1 MGLLNIL
8 LGALAAL
15 DIMRPGFLLAVL
27 TRPRCCYWRPRA
39 CGVSGWKRSGPMKH
53 LLRNRNFWII
63 LSTDTGLVCASYLL
77 AYLIRFEGNIPPE
90 QMELLLQTLPWV
102 VPLKIALFAW
112 VGLYRGMWRY
122 TSIADL
128 INIIKAVVI
137 AAGAIALALVLVRRF
152 EGFSRSVLIMDA
164 LVTLMLIGGIR
175 LLIRVYIQKNSPAN
189 FFIPAYFP
197 FFNPDR
203 TKLTRLLIVGA
214 GDAAEKMLREIQD
227 NPRLKYNPVGFLD
240 DDARKRGQS
249 IHGVS
254 VLGAIDEIEDIS
266 IQFDEIL
273 IAIPSARGDVMRR
286 IVEICDRTGK
296 RYRTIPKIG
305 ELIEGRITVNAI
317 REVRLEDLVGRQEV
331 LLDQEMISRFLC
343 GKRILVTGAGGSI
356 GSELVRQIS
365 RFQPL
370 AVGLLDFNELNLFQ
384 VEQEFQRRLQSLP
397 TQSFLADIR
406 DRDALS
412 RVLREFRPHIL
423 FHAAA
428 YKHVPMQENHPR
440 EAVLNNVLG
449 TRNLVDLALET
460 DVERFVLV
468 STDKAV
474 RPTNVM
480 GATKRVAEL
489 FVESMNGRQDT
500 RFVAVRFGNVF
511 SSSGSAIPI
520 FQYQIA
526 QGGPVTVTHP
536 DVIRYFMS
544 IPEAAQLILQA
555 GAMGEGGE
563 IFILDMGEPIRIVDM
578 ARDLIRLHGLEP
590 EKDIAIEFTGLRPG
604 EKLYEELITSG
615 EGIVPTGHE
624 KIMVLRGKTRNEVAL
639 LAQIESLL
647 AIARQGDRA
656 AIRKKLREIVPEYN
670 PAD

>member
-1 MGLLNIL
+1 MKSLL
-8 LGALAAL
+8 
-15 DIMRPGFLLAVL
+15 
-27 TRPRCCYWRPRA
+27 
-39 CGVSGWKRSGPMKH
+39 K
-53 LLRNRNFWII
+53 NRNFWII
-63 LSTDTGLVCASYLL
+63 IGTDCLLVCAAYVL
-77 AYLIRFEGNIPPE
+77 AYLIRFEGDIPPE
-90 QMELLLQTLPWV
+90 QMALLLQTLPWV
-102 VPLKIALFAW
+102 VLLKIAVFAW
-112 VGLYRGMWRY
+112 IGLYRGMWRY

-128 INIIKAVVI
+128 INIITATVI
-137 AAGAIALALVLVRRF
+137 CAGAISLALVLVRRF
-152 EGFSRSVLIMDA
+152 EGFSRSVLILDA
-164 LVTLMLIGGIR
+164 LITLMLVGGIR
-175 LLIRVYIQKNSPAN
+175 LLIRVYIQRT
-189 FFIPAYFP
+189 IPASFFNPTFFP

-203 TKLTRLLIVGA
+203 AKRTRLLIVGA

-227 NPRLKYNPVGFLD
+227 NPRVKYRPVGFLD
-240 DDARKRGQS
+240 DNPRKQGQA
-249 IHGVS
+249 IHGVP
-254 VLGAIDEIEDIS
+254 VLGSIDDIGELP

-305 ELIEGRITVNAI
+305 ELIEGRISANTI

-365 RFQPL
+365 RFQPQ
-370 AVGLLDFNELNLFQ
+370 AVGLLDFSELNLFQ

-412 RVLREFRPHIL
+412 RVLREFKPHIL

-428 YKHVPMQENHPR
+428 YKHVPMQENQPR

-449 TRNLVDLALET
+449 TRNLVDLALEME
-460 DVERFVLV
+460 VESFVLV

-520 FQYQIA
+520 FQAQIA

-536 DVIRYFMS
+536 DVMRYFMS

-555 GAMGEGGE
+555 GAMGKGGE
-563 IFILDMGEPIRIVDM
+563 ILILNMGKPIRIVDL

-604 EKLYEELITSG
+604 EKLYEELITAG

-624 KIMVLRGKTRNEVAL
+624 KIMVLRGKTHDPAAL

-647 AIARQGDRA
+647 AIARQGNRE
-656 AIRKKLREIVPEYN
+656 AIKKKLQEIVPEYQ
-670 PAD
+670 PQS

>member
-1 MGLLNIL
+1 
-8 LGALAAL
+8 
-15 DIMRPGFLLAVL
+15 
-27 TRPRCCYWRPRA
+27 
-39 CGVSGWKRSGPMKH
+39 MKH

-63 LSTDTGLVCASYLL
+63 FVIDVGLVCASYVL
-77 AYLIRFEGNIPPE
+77 AYIIRFEGDIPPE
-90 QMELLLQTLPWV
+90 QMALLVKTLPWIV
-102 VPLKIALFAW
+102 LLKIALFAW
-112 VGLYRGMWRY
+112 IGLYRGMWRY

-128 INIIKAVVI
+128 INIIIAAVI
-137 AAGAIALALVLVRRF
+137 SAGAIALALVLVRRF
-152 EGFSRSVLIMDA
+152 EGFSRSVLILDA
-164 LVTLMLIGGIR
+164 LITLMLVGGIR
-175 LLIRVYIQKNSPAN
+175 LLIRVYIQRTVPAS
-189 FFIPAYFP
+189 FFNPAFFP

-203 TKLTRLLIVGA
+203 EKRTRLLIVGA
-214 GDAAEKMLREIQD
+214 GDAAEKMLREILD
-227 NPRLKYNPVGFLD
+227 NPRVKYRPVGFLD
-240 DDARKRGQS
+240 DNPRKQGQA
-249 IHGVS
+249 IHGIP
-254 VLGAIDEIEDIS
+254 VLGAIDDIAELP

-286 IVEICDRTGK
+286 IVELCDRTGK

-305 ELIEGRITVNAI
+305 ELIEGRISANTI

-331 LLDQEMISRFLC
+331 RLDPERISRFLC

-365 RFQPL
+365 RFQP
-370 AVGLLDFNELNLFQ
+370 AVVGLLDFSELNLFQ
-384 VEQEFQRRLQSLP
+384 VEQEFQLRLRSLP
-397 TQSFLADIR
+397 TESFLTDIR
-406 DRDALS
+406 DRDALQGILE
-412 RVLREFRPHIL
+412 RFKPHII

-428 YKHVPMQENHPR
+428 YKHVPMQESHPR

-449 TRNLVDLALET
+449 TRNLVDLALEME
-460 DVERFVLV
+460 VESFVLV

-520 FQYQIA
+520 FQAQIA

-536 DVIRYFMS
+536 DVMRYFMS

-555 GAMGEGGE
+555 GAMGKGSE

-604 EKLYEELITSG
+604 EKLHEELITSG
-615 EGIVPTGHE
+615 EGIVSTEHE
-624 KIMVLRGKTRNEVAL
+624 KIMVLRGKTRDAAAL
-639 LAQIESLL
+639 LAQIETLL
-647 AIARQGDRA
+647 AISRKGDGE
-656 AIRKKLREIVPEYN
+656 AIRKKLRDIVPEYQ
-670 PAD
+670 PQP

>member
-1 MGLLNIL
+1 
-8 LGALAAL
+8 
-15 DIMRPGFLLAVL
+15 
-27 TRPRCCYWRPRA
+27 
-39 CGVSGWKRSGPMKH
+39 MKH
-53 LLRNRNFWII
+53 LLRNKNFWII
-63 LSTDTGLVCASYLL
+63 FVIDVGLVCTSYVL
-77 AYLIRFEGNIPPE
+77 AYLMRFEGSIPPE
-90 QMELLLQTLPWV
+90 QMEMLAQTLPGV
-102 VPLKIALFAW
+102 VVLKIAVFAW
-112 VGLYRGMWRY
+112 IGLYRGMWRY

-128 INIIKAVVI
+128 INIITATVI
-137 AAGAIALALVLVRRF
+137 STGIITLVLVLVHRF
-152 EGFSRSVLIMDA
+152 EGFSRSVLILDA
-164 LVTLMLIGGIR
+164 LITLMLIGGIR
-175 LLIRVYIQKNSPAN
+175 LLIRVYIQKSVPAS
-189 FFIPAYFP
+189 FFNPAFFP

-203 TKLTRLLIVGA
+203 EKRTRLLIVGA

-227 NPRLKYNPVGFLD
+227 NPRVKHRPVGFLD
-240 DDARKRGQS
+240 DNPRKQGQA
-249 IHGVS
+249 IHGVP
-254 VLGAIDEIEDIS
+254 VLGAIDDIGELP

-305 ELIEGRITVNAI
+305 ELIEGRITANTI

-331 LLDQEMISRFLC
+331 RLDPERISRFLC

-365 RFQPL
+365 RFQP
-370 AVGLLDFNELNLFQ
+370 AVVGLLDFSELNLFQ
-384 VEQEFQRRLQSLP
+384 VEQEFQLRLRSLP
-397 TQSFLADIR
+397 TESFLTDIR
-406 DRDALS
+406 DRGALQG
-412 RVLREFRPHIL
+412 VLERFKPHII

-489 FVESMNGRQDT
+489 FVESMNGKQVT

-520 FQYQIA
+520 FQDQIA
-526 QGGPVTVTHP
+526 RGGPVTVTHP
-536 DVIRYFMS
+536 DVRRYFMS

-578 ARDLIRLHGLEP
+578 VRDLIRLNGLEP
-590 EKDIAIEFTGLRPG
+590 GKDIAIEFTGLRPG
-604 EKLYEELITSG
+604 EKLHEELITSG
-615 EGIVPTGHE
+615 EGIVSTEHE
-624 KIMVLRGKTRNEVAL
+624 KIMVLRGKTRDAAAL
-639 LAQIESLL
+639 LAQIETLL
-647 AIARQGDRA
+647 AIARPGNREV
-656 AIRKKLREIVPEYN
+656 IKKKLQEIVPEYQ
-670 PAD
+670 PQP

>member
-1 MGLLNIL
+1 
-8 LGALAAL
+8 
-15 DIMRPGFLLAVL
+15 
-27 TRPRCCYWRPRA
+27 
-39 CGVSGWKRSGPMKH
+39 MKH

-63 LSTDTGLVCASYLL
+63 LVIDVGLVCASYVL
-77 AYLIRFEGNIPPE
+77 AYIIRFEGDIPPE
-90 QMELLLQTLPWV
+90 QMALLLQTLPGFV
-102 VPLKIALFAW
+102 LLKIAVFAW
-112 VGLYRGMWRY
+112 IGLYRGMWRY

-128 INIIKAVVI
+128 VNIITATVI
-137 AAGAIALALVLVRRF
+137 CAGAIALVLVLVRRF
-152 EGFSRSVLIMDA
+152 EGFSRSVLILDA
-164 LVTLMLIGGIR
+164 LITLMLIGGIR
-175 LLIRVYIQKNSPAN
+175 LLIRVYIQRTVPAS
-189 FFIPAYFP
+189 FFNPAYFP

-203 TKLTRLLIVGA
+203 EKRTRLLIVGA

-227 NPRLKYNPVGFLD
+227 NPRVKYRPVGFLD
-240 DDARKRGQS
+240 DNPRKQGQA
-249 IHGVS
+249 IHGIP
-254 VLGAIDEIEDIS
+254 VLGAIDDIGELP

-305 ELIEGRITVNAI
+305 ELIEGRISANTI

-331 LLDQEMISRFLC
+331 RLDPERISRFLC

-365 RFQPL
+365 RFQP
-370 AVGLLDFNELNLFQ
+370 AVVGLLDFSELNLFQ
-384 VEQEFQRRLQSLP
+384 VEQEFQLRLRSLP
-397 TQSFLADIR
+397 TESFLTDIR
-406 DRDALS
+406 DRDALQGILE
-412 RVLREFRPHIL
+412 RFKPHII

-428 YKHVPMQENHPR
+428 YKHVPMQESHPR

-449 TRNLVDLALET
+449 TRNLVDLALEME
-460 DVERFVLV
+460 VESFVLV

-511 SSSGSAIPI
+511 SSSGSAIPT
-520 FQYQIA
+520 FQAQIA

-536 DVIRYFMS
+536 DVMRYFMS

-555 GAMGEGGE
+555 GAMGKGSE

-578 ARDLIRLHGLEP
+578 AKDLIRLHGLEP

-604 EKLYEELITSG
+604 EKLHEELITSG
-615 EGIVPTGHE
+615 EGIVSTEHE
-624 KIMVLRGKTRNEVAL
+624 KIMVLRGKTRDAAAL
-639 LAQIESLL
+639 LAQIETLL
-647 AIARQGDRA
+647 AIARRGNRE
-656 AIRKKLREIVPEYN
+656 AIKKKLQEIVPEYQ
-670 PAD
+670 PQP

>member
-1 MGLLNIL
+1 
-8 LGALAAL
+8 
-15 DIMRPGFLLAVL
+15 
-27 TRPRCCYWRPRA
+27 
-39 CGVSGWKRSGPMKH
+39 MKH

-63 LSTDTGLVCASYLL
+63 FVIDVGLVCASYVL
-77 AYLIRFEGNIPPE
+77 AYIIRFEGDIPPE
-90 QMELLLQTLPWV
+90 QMALLLQTLPWIV
-102 VPLKIALFAW
+102 LLKIAVFAW
-112 VGLYRGMWRY
+112 IGLYRGMWRY

-128 INIIKAVVI
+128 VNIITATVI
-137 AAGAIALALVLVRRF
+137 CAGAIALALVLVRRF
-152 EGFSRSVLIMDA
+152 EGFSRSVLILDA
-164 LVTLMLIGGIR
+164 LITLMLIGGLR
-175 LLIRVYIQKNSPAN
+175 LLIRVYIQRTVPAS
-189 FFIPAYFP
+189 FFNPAFFP

-203 TKLTRLLIVGA
+203 EKRTRLLIVGA

-227 NPRLKYNPVGFLD
+227 NPRVKYRPVGFLD
-240 DDARKRGQS
+240 DNPRKQGQA
-249 IHGVS
+249 IHGIP
-254 VLGAIDEIEDIS
+254 VLGAIDDIGELP

-305 ELIEGRITVNAI
+305 ELIEGRITANTI

-331 LLDQEMISRFLC
+331 HLDPEMISRFLC

-365 RFQPL
+365 RFQPQV
-370 AVGLLDFNELNLFQ
+370 VGLLDFSELNLFQ
-384 VEQEFQRRLQSLP
+384 VEQEFQLRLRSLP
-397 TQSFLADIR
+397 TEIFLTDIR
-406 DRDALS
+406 DRDALQ
-412 RVLREFRPHIL
+412 RVLESFKPHII

-428 YKHVPMQENHPR
+428 YKHVPMQENHPW

-460 DVERFVLV
+460 EVERFVLV

-489 FVESMNGRQDT
+489 FVESMNGQQVT
-500 RFVAVRFGNVF
+500 QFVAVRFGNVF

-520 FQYQIA
+520 FQEQIA
-526 QGGPVTVTHP
+526 RGGPVTVTHP
-536 DVIRYFMS
+536 DVRRYFMS

-590 EKDIAIEFTGLRPG
+590 EKDISIEFTGLRPG
-604 EKLYEELITSG
+604 EKLYEELITVG
-615 EGIVPTGHE
+615 EGIVPTGHD
-624 KIMVLRGKTRNEVAL
+624 KIMVLRGKTHDAAAL

-647 AIARQGDRA
+647 AIARQGNRE
-656 AIRKKLREIVPEYN
+656 AIKKKLQEIVPEYQ
-670 PAD
+670 PQP